1 MIGNIN
7 DDGYL
12 KGLDPLGVEIPGETI
27 LEMISQEVDND
38 LEYVE
43 EVLELVQAFDPLV
56 SGTHSKECLLIQARS
71 AELGAIVEDIISEHL
86 SLLESRN
93 FPAIA
98 KAMDVDIEEVAMAA
112 DLITDLEP
120 RPGRPFS
127 SESARYI
134 TPDIF
139 IKKKRMADSKR
150 FE

>member
-1 MIGNIN
+1 
-7 DDGYL
+7 
-12 KGLDPLGVEIPGETI
+12 
-27 LEMISQEVDND
+27 MISQEVDND

-43 EVLELVQAFDPLV
+43 EVLELVQRFDPPGVGARTL
-56 SGTHSKECLLIQARS
+56 KECLLIQARS

-98 KAMDVDIEEVAMAA
+98 KAMDVDIEEVSMAA

-127 SESARYI
+127 SESVRDTSPPI
-134 TPDIF
+134 
-139 IKKKRMADSKR
+139 SSLS
-150 FE
+150 